1 MAKKTPWL
9 SHIIVIFFCILC
21 IAPFWIVIA
30 ISLTSDTVI
39 RTEGYSF
46 FVKQFDFSAYK
57 YVLNNSSEILRAYGV
72 TLFVTFFGT
81 FLSVMIMA
89 LLAYP
94 LSRKNYS
101 RRGLLSFMLFFTMLF
116 SGGMVPSYILI
127 SQYLHLRDNMFVY
140 ILPTLVSAFHVILLR
155 TFFQQLPEELRE
167 SAKLDGCGEARI
179 FFQIILPLSKP
190 SLATVALLTA
200 LGKWNDWMTSL
211 LYIDN
216 PDLISLQY
224 LLQRII
230 MDVELIKENMVNLP
244 MDMSLRDLP
253 TESMRMVMVIVSAG
267 PMMCVFPFFQKYFA
281 RGLTVGAVKG

>member
-1 MAKKTPWL
+1 MSKKTPWL
-9 SHIIVIFFCILC
+9 SHIIVILFCVMC
-21 IAPFWIVIA
+21 IAPFWVVIS
-30 ISLTSDTVI
+30 ISLTSDSFI
-39 RTEGYSF
+39 RKEGYSF
-46 FVKQFDFSAYK
+46 LIQSLDLSAYK
-57 YVLNNSSEILRAYGV
+57 YVLNNAAEIIKAYGV
-72 TLFVTFFGT
+72 TIVATVLGT
-81 FLSVMIMA
+81 FLSVFIMA

-94 LSRKNYS
+94 LSRKNYK
-101 RRGLLSFMLFFTMLF
+101 RRGVLSFVLFFTMLF
-116 SGGMVPSYILI
+116 SGGLVPSYILI
-127 SQYLHLRDNMFVY
+127 SQYLHLRDNIWVY
-140 ILPTLVSAFHVILLR
+140 ILPYLVSAFHVILLR

-200 LGKWNDWMTSL
+200 LARWNDWMTSL